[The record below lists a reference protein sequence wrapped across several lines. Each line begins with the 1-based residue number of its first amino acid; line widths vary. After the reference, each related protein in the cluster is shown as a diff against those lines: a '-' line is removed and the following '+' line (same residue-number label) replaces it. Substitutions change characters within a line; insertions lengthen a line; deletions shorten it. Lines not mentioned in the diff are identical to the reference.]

1 MNDGQLS
8 TAWNIALAVPW
19 SEWYCRGIEFGRTT
33 VGNDVHL
40 PKKSST
46 ESSHDAVLEV
56 EMDRVVSQ
64 ASTQSFISLDIS
76 SMLPIRG
83 DWHTN
88 QAVWLS
94 VGGFFIGHQW
104 IWSNFRR
111 SSMGA
116 TIRLWVFA
124 LQLRPEGTESR
135 SILAIYVSKNEMV
148 WVADICLDGNP
159 FYFKMW

>member
-1 MNDGQLS
+1 MKDGQLS
-8 TAWNIALAVPW
+8 TAWKIALVVPW
-19 SEWYCRGIEFGRTT
+19 SEWYCRGVELGRTT
-33 VGNDVHL
+33 VANDVHL

-46 ESSHDAVLEV
+46 ESRHYAVLEV
-56 EMDRVVSQ
+56 EMDRVGSQ
-64 ASTQSFISLDIS
+64 ASTQSFITLDIS
-76 SMLPIRG
+76 FMLNIRG
-83 DWHTN
+83 GWHTD
-88 QAVWLS
+88 QVVW
-94 VGGFFIGHQW
+94 VRVVAFFIGHRW

-135 SILAIYVSKNEMV
+135 SVLAIYVSKNEMV

-159 FYFKMW
+159 FYFNMW